1 MYRRRG
7 KHDDENHEIYPGFG
21 RLPRESHKQK
31 THDESDEQTV
41 YYALCAV
48 FADGRDF
55 RRVVPVESRIH
66 EIHIEADAYM
76 PHAGKRQRH
85 ATQQYFPPGEIE
97 EYRRHDAC
105 NPYRRYGEYGVEQY
119 LDKRL
124 SLYANRAYF
133 HDIEVAALTAYGAGG
148 NYIRQHGEYAN
159 HKQVR
164 AVYHVGAY
172 FVDRDGE
179 KQSDTT
185 YSANITM
192 DIDRAVAKQWL
203 TNNNVQN
210 WLPDDVS
217 GDVFVVQVVMSDK
230 VANWVELKQIARSEG
245 IDLATK
251 YINGNQVTV
260 EVPVSNRSNFT
271 IAIGENGWRYYDQ
284 DGVLRIWK

>member
-1 MYRRRG
+1 MFMQKYFLMGVFCLFLTSVCWAGTLSGTVSVNITSDTAATAKNMAFDEARRQ
-7 KHDDENHEIYPGFG
+7 II
-21 RLPRESHKQK
+21 
-31 THDESDEQTV
+31 SDILSQ
-41 YYALCAV
+41 YSN
-48 FADGRDF
+48 AD
-55 RRVVPVESRIH
+55 
-66 EIHIEADAYM
+66 
-76 PHAGKRQRH
+76 QL
-85 ATQQYFPPGEIE
+85 
-97 EYRRHDAC
+97 
-105 NPYRRYGEYGVEQY
+105 N
-119 LDKRL
+119 
-124 SLYANRAYF
+124 
-133 HDIEVAALTAYGAGG
+133 EVLKNSSSTDLTNLVASSS
-148 NYIRQHGEYAN
+148 I
-159 HKQVR
+159 
-164 AVYHVGAY
+164 
-172 FVDRDGE
+172 DGE

-230 VANWVELKQIARSEG
+230 VANWMELKQIARSEG

>member
-1 MYRRRG
+1 MFMQKSFLMGVFCLFLTSVCWAGTLSGTVSVNITSDTAATAKNMAFDEARRQ
-7 KHDDENHEIYPGFG
+7 II
-21 RLPRESHKQK
+21 
-31 THDESDEQTV
+31 SDILSQ
-41 YYALCAV
+41 YSN
-48 FADGRDF
+48 AD
-55 RRVVPVESRIH
+55 
-66 EIHIEADAYM
+66 
-76 PHAGKRQRH
+76 QL
-85 ATQQYFPPGEIE
+85 
-97 EYRRHDAC
+97 
-105 NPYRRYGEYGVEQY
+105 N
-119 LDKRL
+119 
-124 SLYANRAYF
+124 
-133 HDIEVAALTAYGAGG
+133 EVLKNSSSTDLTNLVASSS
-148 NYIRQHGEYAN
+148 I
-159 HKQVR
+159 
-164 AVYHVGAY
+164 
-172 FVDRDGE
+172 DGE

-230 VANWVELKQIARSEG
+230 VANWMELKQIARSEG

>member
-1 MYRRRG
+1 MFMQKSFLMGVFCLFLTSVCWAGTLSGTVSVNITSDTAATAKNMAFDEARRQ
-7 KHDDENHEIYPGFG
+7 II
-21 RLPRESHKQK
+21 
-31 THDESDEQTV
+31 SDILSQ
-41 YYALCAV
+41 YSN
-48 FADGRDF
+48 AD
-55 RRVVPVESRIH
+55 
-66 EIHIEADAYM
+66 
-76 PHAGKRQRH
+76 QL
-85 ATQQYFPPGEIE
+85 
-97 EYRRHDAC
+97 
-105 NPYRRYGEYGVEQY
+105 N
-119 LDKRL
+119 
-124 SLYANRAYF
+124 
-133 HDIEVAALTAYGAGG
+133 EVLKNSSSTDLTNLVASSS
-148 NYIRQHGEYAN
+148 I
-159 HKQVR
+159 
-164 AVYHVGAY
+164 
-172 FVDRDGE
+172 DGE

>member
-1 MYRRRG
+1 MFMQKSFLMGVFCLFLTSVCWAGTLSGTVSVNITSDTAATAKNMAFDEARRQ
-7 KHDDENHEIYPGFG
+7 II
-21 RLPRESHKQK
+21 
-31 THDESDEQTV
+31 SDILSQ
-41 YYALCAV
+41 YSN
-48 FADGRDF
+48 AD
-55 RRVVPVESRIH
+55 
-66 EIHIEADAYM
+66 
-76 PHAGKRQRH
+76 QL
-85 ATQQYFPPGEIE
+85 
-97 EYRRHDAC
+97 
-105 NPYRRYGEYGVEQY
+105 N
-119 LDKRL
+119 
-124 SLYANRAYF
+124 
-133 HDIEVAALTAYGAGG
+133 EVLKNSSSTDLTNLVASSS
-148 NYIRQHGEYAN
+148 I
-159 HKQVR
+159 
-164 AVYHVGAY
+164 
-172 FVDRDGE
+172 DGE

-230 VANWVELKQIARSEG
+230 VANWMELKQIARSEG

-271 IAIGENGWRYYDQ
+271 IAIGENGWRYCDQ